1 MFCSPTLADS
11 LHTRRVRLFDV
22 PDRNDCRGLRQLFA
36 GVLGPDAVDVMP
48 AALGETVG
56 GLHPALGDE
65 DAEIC
70 SLEAVVARSVDAQE
84 EAFVLVRDVVPIIG
98 DRDEP
103 QRSILLEVPG
113 TGARRFQDP

>member
-11 LHTRRVRLFDV
+11 LHTRRVRLLDV

-36 GVLGPDAVDVMP
+36 DVLRPDAVDVTP
-48 AALGETVG
+48 AALSETVG

-70 SLEAVVARSVDAQE
+70 SLEAIVARSVDAQE
-84 EAFVLVRDVVPIIG
+84 EALVLVGEVVPIIG
-98 DRDEP
+98 HPEEP
-103 QRSILLEVPG
+103 QRSVSLEVPG
-113 TGARRFQDP
+113 TG